1 MIKRIKYYKPYRYVI
16 RCINSHF
23 PVLMAKL
30 RFRKKFGRELN
41 LKDPR
46 DLNEKILW
54 LSLFSDTTEWSR
66 LADKYAVRQYVEEKG
81 LGEILI
87 TLYDKWD
94 KIDDIDWDVLP
105 DSFALKSNNGSGTVL
120 LVNDKSKLNIT
131 ETKCLLSSWL
141 TRFLKTETTEFHYQ
155 RIQACIIAEELLVQS
170 EKEKF
175 ISETLIDY
183 KIWCFNGEAYAIWT
197 CSNRIGGS
205 TEVALFD
212 KYWNYHPELSI
223 FNEHYKEC
231 KVLPLKP
238 EKLDYMLKVAECLS
252 EGFPQV
258 RVDLYYNNNKVYF
271 GELTFTCYG
280 GSMDFYTQDFL
291 IEMGN
296 KVDLSGV
303 KRK

>member
-1 MIKRIKYYKPYRYVI
+1 MIKRLKYFKPYRYTI
-16 RCINSHF
+16 RFVNNHF

-30 RFRKKFGRELN
+30 RFRKKFGRKLN
-41 LKDPR
+41 LKDPL

-87 TLYDKWD
+87 TLYGKWD
-94 KIDDIDWDVLP
+94 KIDDIDWDMLP
-105 DSFALKSNNGSGTVL
+105 DSFALKSNNGSGAIL
-120 LVNDKSKLNIT
+120 LVNDKSKLNIA

-141 TRFLKTETTEFHYQ
+141 TRFTKTETTEFHYQ
-155 RIQACIIAEELLVQS
+155 RIQSCIIAEELLVQPA
-170 EKEKF
+170 KERF

-183 KIWCFNGEAYAIWT
+183 KIWCFNGEAYAIMT

-205 TEVALFD
+205 TELALFD
-212 KYWNYHPELSI
+212 KYWNYHPESSI
-223 FNEHYKEC
+223 FNEHHKEC

-238 EKLDYMLKVAECLS
+238 EKFDYMLKVAECLS

-258 RVDLYYNNNKVYF
+258 RVDLYYNNNQVYF
-271 GELTFTCYG
+271 GELTFTSYG
-280 GSMDFYTQDFL
+280 GSMD
-291 IEMGN
+291 
-296 KVDLSGV
+296 
-303 KRK
+303 